1 MKNIVKELNNLI
13 SQGIKKHHLPVVMG
27 NAIRIGPVIIRQ
39 RKDKSFLLFDCI
51 EDKTIGQ
58 RFSKHGAI
66 ATAKLYNENK
76 CINLVENLDKAVQKH
91 STDAKF
97 YQHTIDKTENALKK
111 DVLDVRLD
119 ISLDELRLVTKRL
132 EQIIYN

>member
-1 MKNIVKELNNLI
+1 M
-13 SQGIKKHHLPVVMG
+13 
-27 NAIRIGPVIIRQ
+27 
-39 RKDKSFLLFDCI
+39 
-51 EDKTIGQ
+51 
-58 RFSKHGAI
+58 
-66 ATAKLYNENK
+66 
-76 CINLVENLDKAVQKH
+76 QKH